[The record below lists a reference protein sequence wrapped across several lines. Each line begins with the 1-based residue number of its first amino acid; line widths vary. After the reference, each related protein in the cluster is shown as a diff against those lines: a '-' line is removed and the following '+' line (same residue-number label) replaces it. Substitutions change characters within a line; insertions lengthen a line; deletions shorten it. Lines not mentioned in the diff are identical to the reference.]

1 MNTSEKSSR
10 PKIMVFLPCHSL
22 EDLSDWLE
30 NDDASAILNAWTIAW
45 HPYVLCESAGIPR
58 WASVDLPWID
68 EEEVVGIVPEGLL
81 ERFTTGASPPFGT
94 QQNFLHQ
101 NDSETFLPELLALF
115 RNENTTSPQADARQ
129 ERLSKWQV
137 AFVDDFRSLGLTAL
151 LFERLA
157 SRMRSDTLLEQ
168 TGFPEA
174 VLAAAKAWRK
184 DQSAV
189 AKEKLS
195 EAFQCLES
203 ARDHFYP
210 VECWCLDLVLFS
222 GNTTAILEQE
232 LQSPVPLTLLAD
244 TETMNSFQES
254 SGNISNA
261 LRSKVADGSM
271 SLVGSVSSK
280 LPFALLSPEQI
291 ERAVAAGKVACENA
305 SGVTPQ
311 IFGCYVGPRASVMLP
326 ILKRLG
332 YRGVL
337 WSSFDGFPMQS
348 AGASRFQWEDESRN
362 RIEAFE
368 PKVVDARSSAAV
380 LSLSSILSDAMDHEH
395 VVLTMFCHHAGTASP
410 WFVLLRRAASWTNV
424 FGRFCTTE
432 SLLGETADLS
442 TPIEFER
449 DGFRVGLTPDTQVQN
464 DVVERTYDMTT
475 TISQSEM
482 IAVESRWLVNNQ
494 IRYRDLMSQV
504 CVQEE
509 AFPVLEKKQL
519 SAKGSQGWG
528 EKFLGSWLTKRQ
540 NTQDELTLS
549 TDGFAVRVH
558 GQTGGIVSV
567 RSRKDERNRL
577 TQQLALCWIDPG
589 SHPADIKYSAMVAD
603 SVDRCGDGIES
614 YGTLVHEN
622 GSVLA
627 RFSQKIQL
635 VLDGTAVSL
644 SINIEPTQEAHSL
657 VPHSG
662 DAFGRFFAC
671 RFAWNEN
678 DFCDIFR
685 TIQTQLVQ
693 TERQHIFS
701 PRLVAIVSD
710 GAVIEQQIRNQKE
723 SARSSSLQ
731 IFTGCNPWHVQ
742 SSSHTLDT
750 VLTTDCTS
758 QPQSFRLALGI
769 DLPHVID
776 SGIGWAAE
784 QSLQVPP
791 MPLKLPPNIRLVSA
805 ANLEDDVLGE
815 GIHLRLLESCG
826 HESHIKLKFNRDVSH
841 VRQGGEVYGPQRTQA
856 RQTQARPTQDGA
868 LVIDGKA
875 VECLIRRYEMTDLEI
890 IFCEDHHT

>member
-10 PKIMVFLPCHSL
+10 PKIMVFLPCLSL

-45 HPYVLCESAGIPR
+45 HPYVLCESDGMPS
-58 WASVDLPWID
+58 WASVDLPWTD
-68 EEEVVGIVPEGLL
+68 EEEVIGIVPEGLL
-81 ERFTTGASPPFGT
+81 ERFTAGASPPFGT
-94 QQNFLHQ
+94 HQNFLHQ
-101 NDSETFLPELLALF
+101 DDSETFLPDLLALF
-115 RNENTTSPQADARQ
+115 RNENSTSPQANARQ
-129 ERLSKWQV
+129 ETLSTWQL
-137 AFVDDFRSLGLTAL
+137 AFVDDFRSLGLTVL

-174 VLAAAKAWRK
+174 VVAAAKAWRE

-189 AKEKLS
+189 AKEKLA

-222 GNTTAILEQE
+222 GNTTATLEQE
-232 LQSPVPLTLLAD
+232 LQSPVPFTLLAD
-244 TETMNSFQES
+244 TETMNSFQGM

-261 LRSKVADGSM
+261 IRSRVADGSM
-271 SLVGSVSSK
+271 SLVGSVPSK
-280 LPFALLSPEQI
+280 FPFSLLSPEQI
-291 ERAVAAGKVACENA
+291 ERDVAAGKAVCESA
-305 SGVTPQ
+305 GGVIPK
-311 IFGCYVGPRASVMLP
+311 IFGCYAGPRASVMLP

-332 YRGVL
+332 YQGVL
-337 WSSFDGFPMQS
+337 WSSFDGFPMRS
-348 AGASRFQWEDESRN
+348 AGASRFQWEDESRD

-395 VVLTMFCHHAGTASP
+395 IVLTMFCHHAGTASP
-410 WFVLLRRAASWTNV
+410 WFTLLRRAATWTNV
-424 FGRFCTTE
+424 FGRFCTAE
-432 SLLGETADLS
+432 SLLSETVDLS
-442 TPIEFER
+442 TPVEFER
-449 DGFRVGLTPDTQVQN
+449 DGFRVGLAPDTKVQN
-464 DVVERTYDMTT
+464 TVVERKYEKTT

-482 IAVESRWLVNNQ
+482 IAVESRWLVANQ
-494 IRYRDLMSQV
+494 IRYRDLISEF
-504 CVQEE
+504 CTQEE
-509 AFPVLEKKQL
+509 SFPDRPKKQL
-519 SAKGSQGWG
+519 SANSSQGWG

-540 NTQDELTLS
+540 NPIDELTLS

-577 TQQLALCWIDPG
+577 TQQLALRWIDPG
-589 SHPADIKYSAMVAD
+589 SHPADIKYSAMAAD

-614 YGTLVHEN
+614 HGKLVHEN

-644 SINIEPTQEAHSL
+644 SIDIEPTQEAHSL

-758 QPQSFRLALGI
+758 QPKSFHLALGI

-791 MPLKLPPNIRLVSA
+791 MPLKLPPNIRLVFA
-805 ANLEDDVLGE
+805 ATLKDDVLGE
-815 GIHLRLLESCG
+815 GIRLRLLESCG
-826 HESHIKLKFNRDVSH
+826 HESHIKLNFNREVSH
-841 VRQGGEVYGPQRTQA
+841 VRQGGEVHGPRSTQA
-856 RQTQARPTQDGA
+856 RSTQDRTPE
-868 LVIDGKA
+868 IDGKA
-875 VECLIRRYEMTDLEI
+875 VDCLIHRYEMADLEI
-890 IFCEDHHT
+890 IFREDHHT

>member
-1 MNTSEKSSR
+1 MNTSEKISR
-10 PKIMVFLPCHSL
+10 PKITVFLPCHSL

-45 HPYVLCESAGIPR
+45 HPYVLCESDGTPS
-58 WASVDLPWID
+58 WASVDLPWTD
-68 EEEVVGIVPEGLL
+68 EEEVIGIVPEGLL
-81 ERFTTGASPPFGT
+81 ERFTAGASPPFGT
-94 QQNFLHQ
+94 HQNFLHQ
-101 NDSETFLPELLALF
+101 DDSETFLPDLLALF
-115 RNENTTSPQADARQ
+115 RNENSTSLQANARQ
-129 ERLSKWQV
+129 ETLSTWQL
-137 AFVDDFRSLGLTAL
+137 AFVDDFRSLGLTVL

-174 VLAAAKAWRK
+174 VVAAAKAWRE

-189 AKEKLS
+189 AKEKLA

-222 GNTTAILEQE
+222 GNTTATLEQE
-232 LQSPVPLTLLAD
+232 LQSPVPFTLLAD
-244 TETMNSFQES
+244 TETMNSFQGM

-261 LRSKVADGSM
+261 IRSRVADGSM
-271 SLVGSVSSK
+271 SLVGSVPSK
-280 LPFALLSPEQI
+280 FPFSLLSPEQI
-291 ERAVAAGKVACENA
+291 ERDVAAGKAVCESA
-305 SGVTPQ
+305 SGVIPK
-311 IFGCYVGPRASVMLP
+311 IFGCYAGPRASVMLP

-332 YRGVL
+332 YQGVL
-337 WSSFDGFPMQS
+337 WSSFDGFPMRS
-348 AGASRFQWEDESRN
+348 AGASRFQWEDESRD

-395 VVLTMFCHHAGTASP
+395 IVLTMFCHHAGTASP
-410 WFVLLRRAASWTNV
+410 WFTLLRRAATWTNV
-424 FGRFCTTE
+424 FGRFCTAE
-432 SLLGETADLS
+432 SLLSETVDLS
-442 TPIEFER
+442 TPVEFER
-449 DGFRVGLTPDTQVQN
+449 DGFRVGLAPDTKVQN
-464 DVVERTYDMTT
+464 TVVERKYEKTT

-482 IAVESRWLVNNQ
+482 IAVESRWLVANQ
-494 IRYRDLMSQV
+494 IRYRDLISEF
-504 CVQEE
+504 CTQEE
-509 AFPVLEKKQL
+509 SFPDRPKKQL
-519 SAKGSQGWG
+519 SANSSQGWG

-540 NTQDELTLS
+540 NPIDELTLS

-577 TQQLALCWIDPG
+577 TQQLALRWIDPG

-614 YGTLVHEN
+614 HGKLVHEN

-644 SINIEPTQEAHSL
+644 SIDIEPTQEAHSL

-710 GAVIEQQIRNQKE
+710 GAVIDQQSRNQKE
-723 SARSSSLQ
+723 STRSSSLQ
-731 IFTGCNPWHVQ
+731 IFTGCYPWHVQ

-758 QPQSFRLALGI
+758 QPKSFHLALGI

-791 MPLKLPPNIRLVSA
+791 MPLKLPPNIRLVFA
-805 ANLEDDVLGE
+805 ATLKDDVLGE
-815 GIHLRLLESCG
+815 GIRLRLLESCG
-826 HESHIKLKFNRDVSH
+826 HESHIKLNFNREVSH
-841 VRQGGEVYGPQRTQA
+841 VRQGGEVHGPRSTQA
-856 RQTQARPTQDGA
+856 RSTQDRTPE
-868 LVIDGKA
+868 IDGKA
-875 VECLIRRYEMTDLEI
+875 VDCLIHRYEMADLEI
-890 IFCEDHHT
+890 IFREDHHT

>member
-1 MNTSEKSSR
+1 MNTSEKISR
-10 PKIMVFLPCHSL
+10 PKITVFLPCHSL

-45 HPYVLCESAGIPR
+45 HPYVLCESDGMPS
-58 WASVDLPWID
+58 WASVDLPWTD
-68 EEEVVGIVPEGLL
+68 EEEVIGIVPEGLL
-81 ERFTTGASPPFGT
+81 ERFTAGASPPFGT
-94 QQNFLHQ
+94 HQNFLHQ
-101 NDSETFLPELLALF
+101 DDSETFLPDLLALF
-115 RNENTTSPQADARQ
+115 RNENSTSPQANARQ
-129 ERLSKWQV
+129 ETLSTWQL

-174 VLAAAKAWRK
+174 VVAAAKAWRE

-189 AKEKLS
+189 AKEKLA

-222 GNTTAILEQE
+222 GNTTATLEQE
-232 LQSPVPLTLLAD
+232 LQSPVPFTLLAD
-244 TETMNSFQES
+244 TETMNSFQGM

-261 LRSKVADGSM
+261 IRSRVADGSM
-271 SLVGSVSSK
+271 SLVGSVPSK
-280 LPFALLSPEQI
+280 FPFSLLSPEQI
-291 ERAVAAGKVACENA
+291 ERDVAAGKAVCESA
-305 SGVTPQ
+305 SGVIPK
-311 IFGCYVGPRASVMLP
+311 IFGCYAGPRASVMLP

-332 YRGVL
+332 YQGVL
-337 WSSFDGFPMQS
+337 WSSFDGFPMRS
-348 AGASRFQWEDESRN
+348 AGASRFQWEDESRD

-395 VVLTMFCHHAGTASP
+395 IVLTMFCHHAGTASP
-410 WFVLLRRAASWTNV
+410 WFTLLRRAATWTNV
-424 FGRFCTTE
+424 FGRFCTAE
-432 SLLGETADLS
+432 SLLSETVDLS
-442 TPIEFER
+442 TPVEFER
-449 DGFRVGLTPDTQVQN
+449 DGFRVGLAPDTKVQN
-464 DVVERTYDMTT
+464 TVVERKYEKTT

-482 IAVESRWLVNNQ
+482 IAVESRWLVANQ
-494 IRYRDLMSQV
+494 IRYRDLISEF
-504 CVQEE
+504 CTQEE
-509 AFPVLEKKQL
+509 SFPDRPKKQL
-519 SAKGSQGWG
+519 SANSSQGWG

-540 NTQDELTLS
+540 NPIDELTLS

-577 TQQLALCWIDPG
+577 TQQLALRWIDPG
-589 SHPADIKYSAMVAD
+589 SHPADIKYSAMAAD

-614 YGTLVHEN
+614 HGKLVHEN

-644 SINIEPTQEAHSL
+644 SIDIEPTQEAHSL

-710 GAVIEQQIRNQKE
+710 GAVIDQQSRNQKE
-723 SARSSSLQ
+723 STRSSSLQ
-731 IFTGCNPWHVQ
+731 IFTGCYPWHVQ

-758 QPQSFRLALGI
+758 QPKSFHLALGI

-791 MPLKLPPNIRLVSA
+791 MPLKLPPNIRLVFA
-805 ANLEDDVLGE
+805 ATLKDDVLGE
-815 GIHLRLLESCG
+815 GIRLRLLESCG
-826 HESHIKLKFNRDVSH
+826 HESHIKLNFNREVSH
-841 VRQGGEVYGPQRTQA
+841 VRQGGEVHGPRSTQA
-856 RQTQARPTQDGA
+856 RSTQDRTPE
-868 LVIDGKA
+868 IDGKA
-875 VECLIRRYEMTDLEI
+875 VDCLIHRYEMADLEI
-890 IFCEDHHT
+890 IFREDHHT

>member
-1 MNTSEKSSR
+1 MPS
-10 PKIMVFLPCHSL
+10 
-22 EDLSDWLE
+22 
-30 NDDASAILNAWTIAW
+30 
-45 HPYVLCESAGIPR
+45 
-58 WASVDLPWID
+58 WASVDLPWTD
-68 EEEVVGIVPEGLL
+68 EEEVIGIVPEGLL
-81 ERFTTGASPPFGT
+81 ERFTAGASPPFGT
-94 QQNFLHQ
+94 HQNFLHQ
-101 NDSETFLPELLALF
+101 DDSETFLPDLLALF
-115 RNENTTSPQADARQ
+115 RNENSTSPQANARQ
-129 ERLSKWQV
+129 ETLSTWQL
-137 AFVDDFRSLGLTAL
+137 AFVDDFRSLGLTVL

-174 VLAAAKAWRK
+174 VVAAAKAWRE

-189 AKEKLS
+189 AKEKLA

-222 GNTTAILEQE
+222 GNTTATLEQE
-232 LQSPVPLTLLAD
+232 LQSPVPFTLLAD
-244 TETMNSFQES
+244 TETMNSFQGM

-261 LRSKVADGSM
+261 IRSRVADGSM
-271 SLVGSVSSK
+271 SLVGSVPSK
-280 LPFALLSPEQI
+280 FPFSLLSPEQI
-291 ERAVAAGKVACENA
+291 ERDVAAGKAVCESA
-305 SGVTPQ
+305 SGVIPK
-311 IFGCYVGPRASVMLP
+311 IFGCYAGPRASVMLP

-332 YRGVL
+332 YQGVL
-337 WSSFDGFPMQS
+337 WSSFDGFPMRS
-348 AGASRFQWEDESRN
+348 AGASRFQWEDESRD

-395 VVLTMFCHHAGTASP
+395 IVLTMFCHHAGTASP
-410 WFVLLRRAASWTNV
+410 WFTLLRRAATWTNV
-424 FGRFCTTE
+424 FGRFCTAE
-432 SLLGETADLS
+432 SLLSETVDLS
-442 TPIEFER
+442 TPVEFER
-449 DGFRVGLTPDTQVQN
+449 DGFRVGLAPDTKVQN
-464 DVVERTYDMTT
+464 TVVERKYEKTT

-482 IAVESRWLVNNQ
+482 IAVESRWLVANQ
-494 IRYRDLMSQV
+494 IRYRDLISEF
-504 CVQEE
+504 CTQEE
-509 AFPVLEKKQL
+509 SFPDRPKKQL
-519 SAKGSQGWG
+519 SANSSQGWG

-540 NTQDELTLS
+540 NPIDELTLS

-577 TQQLALCWIDPG
+577 TQQLALRWIDPG
-589 SHPADIKYSAMVAD
+589 SHPADIKYSAMAAD

-614 YGTLVHEN
+614 HGKLVHEN

-644 SINIEPTQEAHSL
+644 SIDIEPTQEAHSL

-710 GAVIEQQIRNQKE
+710 GAVIDQQSRNQKE
-723 SARSSSLQ
+723 STRSSSLQ
-731 IFTGCNPWHVQ
+731 IFTGCYPWHVQ

-758 QPQSFRLALGI
+758 QPKSFHLALGI

-791 MPLKLPPNIRLVSA
+791 MPLKLPPNIRLVFA
-805 ANLEDDVLGE
+805 ATLKDDVLGE
-815 GIHLRLLESCG
+815 GIRLRLLESCG
-826 HESHIKLKFNRDVSH
+826 HESHIKLNFNREVSH
-841 VRQGGEVYGPQRTQA
+841 VRQGGEVHGPRSTQA
-856 RQTQARPTQDGA
+856 RSTQDRTPE
-868 LVIDGKA
+868 IDGKA
-875 VECLIRRYEMTDLEI
+875 VDCLIHRYEMADLEI
-890 IFCEDHHT
+890 IFREDHHT